1 MRLNKMKIESS
12 VNCIL
17 LIMFTSVL
25 VLIVFSTF
33 NCCSQSNGI
42 RNVDNPEAQVKDGI
56 TDDTIK

>member
-1 MRLNKMKIESS
+1 MKIESS